1 MLCLEVFSRTP
12 APGCRP
18 EGVEPCLVLHGKI
31 SNWRAETLYRLFE
44 KGHAAVAP
52 LRKPKL
58 ILHSNLPHLLG
69 SVYFLGAG
77 VEQLKELYE
86 YEIQTLV
93 PIDET
98 LVRMLLESLI
108 NGFIGGFGHPFIHL
122 PYTWKLQSPAV
133 ATEALSLGCTEYT
146 ELHGLLDQY
155 PPGSSTYK
163 STSLVDIIK
172 RVHDDNRFDDLFTN
186 PGIANMGP
194 LLQNRFEA
202 LLEHWNAWQTTDP
215 LQQLEQCCDVFV
227 LLGIGIGDRERK
239 FDFFLIHTMT
249 LQRACILRQYALFV
263 IIVYIC
269 QLRLVF
275 DVDII
280 DSIPVELSD
289 DCDWKA
295 MVDQAL
301 KHKRLRDS
309 NFFEVFRAP
318 REFEETYGKRD
329 DLYLKAAVKFP
340 TEFELGEIWTR
351 YRGLFTDSRWV

>member
-1 MLCLEVFSRTP
+1 MRVSLFQ
-12 APGCRP
+12 AG
-18 EGVEPCLVLHGKI
+18 I
-31 SNWRAETLYRLFE
+31 SYQWLYWWM
-44 KGHAAVAP
+44 
-52 LRKPKL
+52 
-58 ILHSNLPHLLG
+58 
-69 SVYFLGAG
+69 
-77 VEQLKELYE
+77 
-86 YEIQTLV
+86 LV
-93 PIDET
+93 PST
-98 LVRMLLESLI
+98 PFKPRYKLKVESV
-108 NGFIGGFGHPFIHL
+108 GHPFIHL
-122 PYTWKLQSPAV
+122 PYAWKLQSPAV

-146 ELHGLLDQY
+146 GLHGLLDQY

-186 PGIANMGP
+186 SGITNMGP
-194 LLQNRFEA
+194 LLQDRFEA

-227 LLGIGIGDRERK
+227 LLGIGTGDRERK

-249 LQRACILRQYALFV
+249 LAHGLRILWHLFPEEQRACILRQYALFV

-269 QLRLVF
+269 QLRPVF

-280 DSIPVELSD
+280 DSIPVELND

-295 MVDQAL
+295 VVDQAL
-301 KHKRLRDS
+301 KHRRLRDS
-309 NFFEVFRAP
+309 NFFKVFRAP

-340 TEFELGEIWTR
+340 TEFELGGIWTR
-351 YRGLFTDSRWV
+351 YRGLFTESRWV